1 MFADV
6 ALSIPHSTFED
17 ELQKV
22 KEKSGVELDVELS
35 ADDLQE
41 VVERYEKVYASRGL
55 EPPYDA
61 RRALRAAVAS
71 VFRSWGTPR
80 ARKYRELNRIS
91 GLAGTACTIQSMVY
105 GEKREG
111 RERERERGGGGGRER
126 RGREGKVGEDERK
139 ETSTSLVS
147 SLSLFTFVS
156 PSLAP

>member
-111 RERERERGGGGGRER
+111 REREREGGGGGRGGGGG
-126 RGREGKVGEDERK
+126 GKKGGGNDPGAGK
-139 ETSTSLVS
+139 AASLVVK
-147 SLSLFTFVS
+147 L
-156 PSLAP
+156 PAGHR